1 MTSAPVE
8 HVGDGK
14 QMIDLAGADSVKF
27 AEDYGWMAQRF
38 SEFGPSVG
46 SDRTHLS
53 EDKRRQVQR
62 QTRGLGSGKPGD
74 GGKATAN

>member
-1 MTSAPVE
+1 
-8 HVGDGK
+8 
-14 QMIDLAGADSVKF
+14 
-27 AEDYGWMAQRF
+27 MAQRF

-53 EDKRRQVQR
+53 E
-62 QTRGLGSGKPGD
+62 GD